1 MGMIPLAKDFY
12 WHSSVKLWRK
22 VDSILVNI
30 SLDEET
36 YKKSNVHM
44 ELPLGLTYLIPKL
57 TNEGEHW
64 KLIKAPK
71 Q

>member
-1 MGMIPLAKDFY
+1 MIPLAKDFY
-12 WHSSVKLWRK
+12 WHWHSSVKLWRK

-44 ELPLGLTYLIPKL
+44 ELPLGLTYLILML

>member
-1 MGMIPLAKDFY
+1 MIPLAKDFY

-36 YKKSNVHM
+36 YKKIKCTYGAATRIN
-44 ELPLGLTYLIPKL
+44 LPNP
-57 TNEGEHW
+57 
-64 KLIKAPK
+64 
-71 Q
+71 